1 MLFNS
6 NVRHCILA
14 TPMYKTTT
22 ALVYWNFRFKGVNIF
37 KHAKLL
43 VQATGIKVKGSPNLC
58 DALGRGCCST

>member
-1 MLFNS
+1 
-6 NVRHCILA
+6 
-14 TPMYKTTT
+14 MYKTTT